1 MYTLSQKLFVR
12 AIMVLLVT
20 LVSVTAKA
28 TTKSWALWCA
38 SNKTLYFVRNNTD
51 YTKTK
56 KIKDHPIKAAWKIAD
71 KADKNKKA
79 SEKKAQWVSDVQG
92 TCTKVVF
99 DKSFSSARPLSCKDW
114 FKGFLQLR
122 SISGIKYLNT
132 AEVTSMSHMFYN
144 CQALKSINVSGFH
157 TGNVKDMS
165 SMFDNCTA
173 LKSLDL
179 SKFYTKNVTDMSSM
193 FGNCTNLKTLD
204 VSGFDTQKVTN
215 MKNMFSGCSNL
226 TTLDLSGFSTR
237 KLKSNK
243 MDRMFAG
250 CSELNSIFV
259 DPDKWK
265 VKTNQSNMF
274 DNCKSLVGE
283 DGTTLALVLENDEDE
298 YNSKKLARVKGGLL
312 RCGVGFLLI
321 GPEDYIEFVVNNEYK
336 STAKEGDDVVVEV
349 YVPGG
354 NTLANMTAKCG
365 ETIVE
370 LTYLGTGEW
379 DNEYSFTMPAGPVEV
394 TPVFSQ
400 LYTLTGENITFKVG
414 EETVTQVM
422 AGKTVN
428 FSLTIPTG
436 KEVNEITV
444 KQGTTPVEFTDYEDG
459 TGDFIMPAGN
469 VTMTVTF
476 KDIPPLS
483 QFFTL
488 TGENNITFFV
498 DKKKVTSAWNTE
510 KVTVEVEAP
519 VGKALDKLTVM
530 QGETPIATALDEDG
544 NHFFT
549 MPAGNVTVTAT
560 YMDPFNL
567 ESGTLVNAETGEREN
582 DYVDFYNE
590 LYNTITKAFRGEKVY
605 LDVDPLAID
614 GGKYFAGEYAGT
626 YMVGDAKQ
634 TVEILKDGIN
644 SYFIMPNH
652 DVTVTAV
659 LEDQETLEINLTSGA
674 PINLSKVVKKGI
686 ELGELTSLMMQWEGY
701 LSHTVKILTSGEDKF
716 PQYLRYFYDFNGDGT
731 DDAVMTRTI
740 TKLDGESTYE
750 MQRLDG
756 YEALGANYC
765 AMLKSPGYPMKYKDV
780 LMNFGKS
787 ETIYGV
793 FLYDGLENR
802 NTLLTYDGKT
812 VDVGFPDRLLYR
824 DGDWN
829 TICLPFDLTVAGSP
843 LDGAGVTVK
852 TLKGASLD
860 DEGTLT
866 LTFTEGSETEIKAG
880 VPYLIKWD
888 KPAEYK
894 PYSHE
899 PGAVYDDLYGPFFRN
914 VTLKNELNPVDIDE
928 LISFIGTYTT
938 WEYTA
943 DEPSVLLVGS
953 DSKLFYPKR
962 KEGNYGVVEYATLSP
977 FRAYFQLLGGIE
989 AIDPELGGS
998 IKAMVI
1004 DLGDETT
1011 EIEELKNSRIEE
1023 LNSDVWYTLQ
1033 GVPLQGKPSEK
1044 GIYICNGRKVA
1055 VQ

>member
-1 MYTLSQKLFVR
+1 MNTTSQKSLFVR
-12 AIMVLLVT
+12 AIMVMLVT

-28 TTKSWALWCA
+28 ETKSWAIWCEG
-38 SNKTLYFVRNNTD
+38 NTTLYFVRDSTD

-56 KIKDHPIKAAWKIAD
+56 SYKKKKIKAAWKIAD
-71 KADKNKKA
+71 ANDKKKVA
-79 SEKKAQWVSDVQG
+79 SEKKAQWAKVKG
-92 TCTKVVF
+92 ECTKVVF
-99 DKSFSSARPLSCKDW
+99 DESFSAARPITCQDW
-114 FKGFLQLR
+114 FKGFTKLKT
-122 SISGIKYLNT
+122 ISNINNLNT
-132 AEVTSMSHMFYN
+132 TEVTSMSYMFYA
-144 CQALKSINVSGFH
+144 CRALTSLNVR
-157 TGNVKDMS
+157 
-165 SMFDNCTA
+165 
-173 LKSLDL
+173 
-179 SKFYTKNVTDMSSM
+179 KFNTEKVTDMNHM
-193 FGNCTNLKTLD
+193 FFDCKALGTLN
-204 VSGFDTQKVTN
+204 VRNFDTQKVTN
-215 MKNMFSGCSNL
+215 MSSMFSNCTSLTELDLSDFNTKKVTVMTSMFSGCSNL
-226 TTLDLSGFSTR
+226 ITLDLTGFSTKQLKVNKMNNMFNGCS
-237 KLKSNK
+237 KLK
-243 MDRMFAG
+243 
-250 CSELNSIFV
+250 SIFV

-265 VKTNQSNMF
+265 VKKKQKNMF
-274 DNCKSLVGE
+274 KGCTSLVGE
-283 DGTTLALVLENDEDE
+283 DGTTMALADKED
-298 YNSKKLARVKGGLL
+298 SRKLASVDGGLL
-312 RCGVGFLLI
+312 RLCAGFYLLI

-354 NTLANMTAKCG
+354 NTLTNMTAKCG
-365 ETIVE
+365 ETDVE
-370 LTYLGTGEW
+370 LFDDG
-379 DNEYSFTMPAGPVEV
+379 NETFHFTMPAGPVEV

-400 LYTLTGENITFKVG
+400 LYTLTGENVTFKVG
-414 EETVTQVM
+414 KEIVTQTTT
-422 AGKTVN
+422 GKTVN

-436 KEVNEITV
+436 QEVNELTV
-444 KQGTTPVEFTDYEDG
+444 KQGEDDVEFTDHEDG
-459 TGDFIMPAGN
+459 TGEFVMPAGN
-469 VTMTVTF
+469 VTVTATF

-488 TGENNITFFV
+488 TGEDNITFFV
-498 DKKKVTSAWNTE
+498 DEKEVTSALNTA
-510 KVTVEVEAP
+510 KVTVAVEAP
-519 VGKALDKLTVM
+519 KGQALDVLTVM

-544 NHFFT
+544 NHCFT

-567 ESGTLVNAETGEREN
+567 ESGTVVNAETGEREN
-582 DYVDFYNE
+582 DNVDFYDEDINV
-590 LYNTITKAFRGEKVY
+590 ITEAFRGQKVF

-614 GGKYFAGEYAGT
+614 GGKYFAGQYTTTSEDVT
-626 YMVGDAKQ
+626 
-634 TVEILKDGIN
+634 ILKDGIN
-644 SYFIMPNH
+644 SYFIMPEH

-659 LEDQETLEINLTSGA
+659 LEDQKTLTINLTSGA
-674 PINLSKVVKKGI
+674 PINLSTVVAEGM

-740 TKLDGESTYE
+740 TELNGESTYE

-765 AMLKSPGYPMKYKDV
+765 AMLKSPGYPVKYKDV
-780 LMNFGKS
+780 LMKFG
-787 ETIYGV
+787 ETLPTIYGV

-802 NTLLTYDGKT
+802 NTLLTYDGMT

-852 TLKGASLD
+852 TLKGASL
-860 DEGTLT
+860 EAGTLT
-866 LTFTEGSETEIKAG
+866 LSFTEGSETEIKAG

-894 PYSHE
+894 PYSYE

-943 DEPSVLLVGS
+943 DEPSVLLVGTGS
-953 DSKLFYPKR
+953 NLYYPKD
-962 KEGNYGVVEYATLSP
+962 YSYLSP

-989 AIDPELGGS
+989 AVDPGLGGN
-998 IKAMVI
+998 IKSMVMNF
-1004 DLGDETT
+1004 GEEETT
-1011 EIEELKNSRIEE
+1011 GVTSMEDGRGLMDEG
-1023 LNSDVWYTLQ
+1023 WYTLQ
-1033 GVPLQGKPSEK
+1033 GVKLDAKPSVK
-1044 GIYICNGRKVA
+1044 GIYIYNGKKVV